1 MVSQLALQHN
11 IPQGRDNI
19 WIRITWNLVRRNIK
33 SHSWTLKID
42 TVYNEKHLIL
52 PSLCKEDPRWLVKNQ
67 QSEMDAF
74 LKDGM
79 PSLAAWLRCLY
90 RGQRTFSEKGQSKH
104 FWLCRL
110 SGPCHSCLVLFP
122 CMKAAR
128 ENAER
133 NECDWA
139 TKNFTYG
146 HKFEFQIISHVMKY
160 SFDFKK
166 PFKDVSSAPQKVKTI
181 LSLWAIQKQVAGGF
195 GRWAIVCWPW
205 SRSKDT
211 VLSPGQSTP
220 GWMRVTERF
229 SISQGWWW
237 GRSWIHWLHGR
248 ESPTDAERYS
258 KGCRGNRARPLTCAI

>member
-1 MVSQLALQHN
+1 
-11 IPQGRDNI
+11 
-19 WIRITWNLVRRNIK
+19 
-33 SHSWTLKID
+33 
-42 TVYNEKHLIL
+42 
-52 PSLCKEDPRWLVKNQ
+52 
-67 QSEMDAF
+67 MDAF
-74 LKDGM
+74 LKEGM

-110 SGPCHSCLVLFP
+110 SGPCHSCSVLCP
-122 CMKAAR
+122 CRKAAR

-166 PFKDVSSAPQKVKTI
+166 PFKNVSSAPQKVKTI

-205 SRSKDT
+205 SRSKDMSSALVK
-211 VLSPGQSTP
+211 VLLDEWGSLNDLVSLKGDDGGGAGYTDSMEEKVPRMLKDTRRAVAGIEQDPWPVLFSGPGGT
-220 GWMRVTERF
+220 R
-229 SISQGWWW
+229 
-237 GRSWIHWLHGR
+237 RSYKEADL
-248 ESPTDAERYS
+248 TQ
-258 KGCRGNRARPLTCAI
+258 RGKNFLPNRAAPS